1 MTSQTPNEA
10 TETPQI
16 CPDCG
21 SNTLIQDT
29 TRGEIVCA
37 NCGLVIHHHIMDSGP
52 EWRAFSNE
60 ERLKRS
66 RVGPPTSLTVHDK
79 GLSTIIDWRD
89 RDIHGK
95 KLAPRRRA
103 QVYRLR
109 KWQIR
114 TRVHSATDRNL
125 AYAMSELERISS
137 QIGIP
142 TPVKQTAANIYRKI
156 IKKSLIRGRS
166 IEAMIAATIYGACR
180 IKKIPRTLDEIA
192 KHSHVTKKEL
202 GRCYRL
208 VLKELQMRIPVTDP
222 KDFIPRFSMEL
233 RLSPKTQ
240 TQATQIIEQAR
251 KAGITAGKSNP
262 KNWGLPTDPTGLA
275 AAALYIAAI
284 LAGERRTQREVSE
297 VANVTE
303 VTVRNR
309 YKELIKKL
317 NIPVEV

>member
-1 MTSQTPNEA
+1 MTTQTPQP
-10 TETPQI
+10 PQQPQT

-21 SNTLIQDT
+21 STTFIQDAH
-29 TRGEIVCA
+29 RGELTCA
-37 NCGLVIHHHIMDSGP
+37 ECGLVIHHHIIDTGP

-66 RVGPPTSLTVHDK
+66 RVGSPTSLTIHDK

-95 KLAPRRRA
+95 KLAPKRRA

-125 AYAMSELERISS
+125 AYAMSELERIAS
-137 QIGIP
+137 QIAIP
-142 TPVKQTAANIYRKI
+142 APVKQTAANLYRKI

-180 IKKIPRTLDEIA
+180 IRKIPRTLDEIA
-192 KHSHVTKKEL
+192 KHSHVNKKEL

-208 VLKELQMRIPVTDP
+208 VLKELQIKIPVTDP
-222 KDFIPRFSMEL
+222 KDFIPRFSNEL
-233 RLSPKTQ
+233 HLPPKVQ
-240 TQATQIIEQAR
+240 TLATQIIEQA
-251 KAGITAGKSNP
+251 KKTGITAGK
-262 KNWGLPTDPTGLA
+262 DPTGLA

-284 LAGERRTQREVSE
+284 LEGERRTQREISE
-297 VANVTE
+297 VAEVTE

-309 YKELIKKL
+309 YKELVKKL
-317 NIPVEV
+317 NLNVEI